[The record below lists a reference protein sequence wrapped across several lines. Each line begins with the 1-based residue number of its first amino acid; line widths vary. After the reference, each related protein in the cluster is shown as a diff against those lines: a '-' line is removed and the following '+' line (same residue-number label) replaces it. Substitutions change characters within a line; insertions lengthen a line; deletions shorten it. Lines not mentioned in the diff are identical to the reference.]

1 MPVTQASATAL
12 EQNHL
17 LAVIGY
23 IAKILTCLSVISDGS
38 AGDFNDNV
46 ITVLAETLVAAAVST
61 VLGKSVTLIAQMQ
74 QCPVVA
80 VTLKDNASALTAVTA
95 VGTAVRDVFV
105 MTQMGRSATALARPA
120 KDLYVIYKI

>member
-1 MPVTQASATAL
+1 MPVSQTSAATL

-17 LAVIGY
+17 LTVIGY
-23 IAKILTCLSVISDGS
+23 IAKILAGLGIVGYRS
-38 AGDFNDNV
+38 ARHLNDNV
-46 ITVLAETLVAAAVST
+46 IAVLAETLVAAAVSA
-61 VLGKSVTLIAQMQ
+61 VLGKCMTLVTQMQ

-80 VTLKDNASALTAVTA
+80 VTLQDNASALSAVTA

-120 KDLYVIYKI
+120 KDFYVVYKI